1 MRQRYQLSQASLTQ
15 ALLLPLIFLTA
26 CSSAGAGDG
35 GLPDGTLSPPEATPP
50 PQALL
55 LPGDP
60 TEGELEEDET
70 DRWIFGAA
78 AGQLATVEIWF
89 RPTSTSGP
97 EAQMNALL
105 VGPEGVLISQETGTV
120 TLPPYVVEQELPD
133 TGSYLL
139 RLDSLS
145 GTPGRYTVLVTI
157 SNERLLTRPEVY
169 TSTLPLLAISPQE
182 GTGGSGSWGFVWPA
196 PRRAI
201 SGWYFHDPENPGHA
215 GLDIAAALYDPLYA
229 AASGTVSFAGSSG
242 GYGNLVVIDHSDGWQ
257 SWYGHLSLLYVTE
270 GQEVGQGE
278 AIGAAG
284 STGFSSGPH
293 LHFELRLEGNPMDP
307 LVYLQ

>member
-1 MRQRYQLSQASLTQ
+1 M
-15 ALLLPLIFLTA
+15 
-26 CSSAGAGDG
+26 
-35 GLPDGTLSPPEATPP
+35 
-50 PQALL
+50 
-55 LPGDP
+55 
-60 TEGELEEDET
+60 EGELEENET

-89 RPTSTSGP
+89 RPASTSGP

-105 VGPEGVLISQETGTV
+105 IGPEGVLISQETGTV

-133 TGSYLL
+133 TGSYLI

-157 SNERLLTRPEVY
+157 SNERLLTRPDVY

-182 GTGGSGSWGFVWPA
+182 GTEVNGSWGFVWPA

-201 SGWYFHDPENPGHA
+201 SGWYFHDQENPGHA
-215 GLDIAAALYDPLYA
+215 GLDIAAAMYDPLYA
-229 AASGTVSFAGSSG
+229 AAAGTVSFAGSSG

-257 SWYGHLSLLYVTE
+257 SWYGHLSLLYVTA
-270 GQEVGQGE
+270 GQEVSQGE
-278 AIGAAG
+278 PIGAAG

-293 LHFELRLEGNPMDP
+293 LHFELRHEGIPMDP